1 MRLTALFS
9 YNCELFN
16 LSFTFCEIYRNLHFL
31 PASVLTYQTASSL
44 GQETDRQRKRKYTY
58 CRERDVCRKKRQKK
72 EKDGHQQEGLRKIDR
87 KIVAKKDRQR
97 NRARGPGKEGTRKT
111 TQKERQRK
119 RGIDSGTQKERDKER
134 GIENEG

>member
-58 CRERDVCRKKRQKK
+58 CRERDVCRKKRQ
-72 EKDGHQQEGLRKIDR
+72 RKR
-87 KIVAKKDRQR
+87 ERQTSARGTEKDRQK
-97 NRARGPGKEGTRKT
+97 NSGKER
-111 TQKERQRK
+111 
-119 RGIDSGTQKERDKER
+119 
-134 GIENEG
+134 